1 MIDYMYNNKLLF
13 FYNSRTIKSYILR
26 VRYVLVFLD
35 VQCNTF
41 PFTRREKF
49 VDYQFIINI
58 FLSINARKC
67 VFYFGCDSA
76 LVNK

>member
-41 PFTRREKF
+41 PFTRWEKF
-49 VDYQFIINI
+49 VDYHKYISFNQCI
-58 FLSINARKC
+58 KW
-67 VFYFGCDSA
+67 VFYIGCDSA